1 MYGIDLHNVD
11 NRFGFL
17 TAIKP
22 IDAHEQA
29 ITIIAHNNHS
39 NALLASYEQLTEIP
53 LPSSG
58 VKIAQ
63 NFVIKP
69 LDYTS
74 LKVPKKDSKGTS
86 EHPLIERFPGSY
98 LVDSA
103 VTDFESYPL
112 IIGQYKKTIPT
123 KRVEGKVTTVNYRID
138 KQVGPYAVYKN
149 YMNALQQAGVTI
161 LHNCKASTCGNMVLR
176 DNLKNTVF
184 AINHKSDIYNISRK
198 ATSIFLQQR
207 KSPRRKYLYLPV

>member
-1 MYGIDLHNVD
+1 M
-11 NRFGFL
+11 
-17 TAIKP
+17 
-22 IDAHEQA
+22 
-29 ITIIAHNNHS
+29 
-39 NALLASYEQLTEIP
+39 ASYEQLTEIP

-63 NFVIKP
+63 NFAIEP

-74 LKVPKKDSKGTS
+74 LKAPKKDTKGTS
-86 EHPLIERFPGSY
+86 DHPLIERFPGSY
-98 LVDSA
+98 LVGSA

-123 KRVEGKVTTVNYRID
+123 KRVEGKVTTVNYPID

-149 YMNALQQAGVTI
+149 YMNALQQVGFTI
-161 LHNCKASTCGNMVLR
+161 LHSCKATTCGNMVLR

-184 AINHKSDIYNISRK
+184 AKNHKSDIYNISRK
-198 ATSIFLQQR
+198 SHFYLFTTE
-207 KSPRRKYLYLPV
+207 KSPRRKYLYLPL